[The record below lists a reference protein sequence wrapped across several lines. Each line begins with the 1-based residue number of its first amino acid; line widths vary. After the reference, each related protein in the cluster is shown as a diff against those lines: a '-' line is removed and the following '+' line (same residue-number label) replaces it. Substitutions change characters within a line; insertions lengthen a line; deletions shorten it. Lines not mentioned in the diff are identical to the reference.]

1 MVEYLKLIGMWFC
14 MNYVDIMVLWQYYRA
29 RFGAAK

>member
-14 MNYVDIMVLWQYYRA
+14 MNYVDIMVLLRHYR
-29 RFGAAK
+29 KEV